1 MEFLVDKAEDAGMG
15 TNFENGEVE
24 ISLTVE
30 ASGAGAAEAAGLD
43 LVNNALAVADLSI
56 PLLHLDKADLT
67 TA

>member
-1 MEFLVDKAEDAGMG
+1 MEFLVDHAQDPGMG

-30 ASGAGAAEAAGLD
+30 ASGAEAAEAAGLD
-43 LVNNALAVADLSI
+43 LVNNALAAADLSI
-56 PLLHLDKADLT
+56 PVLQLDKADLA